1 VGRTTREKRLQSEG
15 RMSSRERPEGE
26 VQATAEEFLQ
36 EEKDGLET
44 RGEPGPFT
52 RFVRECEPGREPEP
66 ALASEMWSEFGRV
79 VRQEL
84 RRRSLTHASPQWL
97 GIYGF
102 RGWWEAAGRGGP
114 FEDLLA
120 EAYRYVFVER
130 FAALKAQT
138 LAKANI
144 EGVVLASVRNF
155 LHDRQRLHDR
165 LGARLFEVL
174 SLAVRHAVAHGELTV
189 VAGPAKIGSSTV
201 LAAGER
207 TASADL
213 AEPETLATIV
223 RRWNDELLPDLV
235 TASRADK
242 RRLIEGL
249 ASRLA
254 ELELAG
260 VAAFRFGDLITPLK
274 ADVRQRWAALL
285 VPPEEEPPDDEEA
298 RGFRRLRRSFEP
310 TFEAQVIAAD
320 RFAKLID
327 CADRAIETSPAS
339 ERTRGYLLRIL
350 LFLRAFA
357 TEQGVALEEERG
369 GEDEDRLPS
378 FRRLAEHLQIPRE
391 RLGELMG
398 TLKSFLERCRE
409 RLDGE
414 LARVRGDSRQAKEVR
429 P

>member
-1 VGRTTREKRLQSEG
+1 ME
-15 RMSSRERPEGE
+15 E
-26 VQATAEEFLQ
+26 VDESLG
-36 EEKDGLET
+36 KDAA
-44 RGEPGPFT
+44 PFT
-52 RFVRECEPGREPEP
+52 RFVQEWEPGREPEP
-66 ALASEMWSEFGRV
+66 GLAAAMWSAFGRV

-84 RRRSLTHASPQWL
+84 RRRSLTQASPQWL

-144 EGVVLASVRNF
+144 EGVVVASVRHF

-174 SLAVRHAVAHGELTV
+174 SLAVRRAVARGDLAV
-189 VAGPAKIGSSTV
+189 VAGPAKIGSSTA
-201 LAAGER
+201 LAVGER
-207 TASADL
+207 AWSADL
-213 AEPETLATIV
+213 AGPQALSAIV

-242 RRLIEGL
+242 RRLIEEL

-254 ELELAG
+254 SLELAG
-260 VAAFRFGDLITPLK
+260 VATFRFGDLITPLK

-285 VPPEEEPPDDEEA
+285 APAEEEPPDDEDA

-310 TFEAQVIAAD
+310 TFEDQVIAAD

-327 CADRAIETSPAS
+327 CVDRAIDASPAS
-339 ERTRGYLLRIL
+339 ERTRDYLRLLL

-357 TEQGVALEEERG
+357 AD
-369 GEDEDRLPS
+369 EDEGARDEGGGADGEQLPS
-378 FRRLAEHLQIPRE
+378 FRRLADHLKIPRE
-391 RLGELMG
+391 RFKELMA

-409 RLDGE
+409 RLDTELVRLRAGSRRGE
-414 LARVRGDSRQAKEVR
+414 EVR

>member
-1 VGRTTREKRLQSEG
+1 MEG
-15 RMSSRERPEGE
+15 TDDSFGTHE
-26 VQATAEEFLQ
+26 A
-36 EEKDGLET
+36 
-44 RGEPGPFT
+44 PGPFT
-52 RFVRECEPGREPEP
+52 RFVQEWEPGREPDP
-66 ALASEMWSEFGRV
+66 ALAAAMWSAFAGI

-84 RRRSLTHASPQWL
+84 RRRSLAQASPQWL

-102 RGWWEAAGRGGP
+102 RGWWDAAGRGGP

-120 EAYRYVFVER
+120 DAYRYVFVER

-144 EGVVLASVRNF
+144 EGVVLASVRHF

-174 SLAVRHAVAHGELTV
+174 SVAVRRAVAHGDLTV
-189 VAGPAKIGSSTV
+189 AAGSEKIGSSTV
-201 LAAGER
+201 LAIGER
-207 TASADL
+207 ASSTDPAGPERL
-213 AEPETLATIV
+213 AAIV

-242 RRLIEGL
+242 RRLIDEL
-249 ASRLA
+249 ARRLA
-254 ELELAG
+254 GLELAG
-260 VAAFRFGDLITPLK
+260 IAAFRFGDLITPLK

-285 VPPEEEPPDDEEA
+285 APAEEEPPDDEDA

-310 TFEAQVIAAD
+310 TPETQLIAAD

-327 CADRAIETSPAS
+327 CADRAIEASPGS
-339 ERTRGYLLRIL
+339 ERTRDYLRRVL

-357 TEQGVALEEERG
+357 TDEDEGPAEEG
-369 GEDEDRLPS
+369 GGGDEDRLPS
-378 FRRLAEHLQIPRE
+378 FRRLAEHLKIPRE
-391 RLGELMG
+391 RFRELMD

-414 LARVRGDSRQAKEVR
+414 LVRLRADSRRGEEVR
-429 P
+429 S